1 MISIAIGNGES
12 RTGINLTNLSNRIT
26 VGCNAVVRD
35 FPVSHLVC
43 VDRRMVRE
51 ALQHTN
57 CPDNV
62 YTRQDWISEFKYSS
76 KVLPVPQLPY
86 QGTSR
91 VDDPFHWGSG
101 PYAVLKAA
109 MLADRIELI
118 GFDLWSNDKHINN
131 LYKGTNNYNSVDHR
145 AIDPRYWI
153 HQVSM
158 VFTHF
163 PDKYFT
169 IYNLAEWQL
178 PDSWCLANVT
188 FKSLDTLT
196 VIPI

>member
-35 FPVSHLVC
+35 FPVDHLVC

-62 YTRQDWISEFKYSS
+62 YTRQDWIGEFKYSS

-131 LYKGTNNYNSVDHR
+131 LYKGTNNYNSVDHH

-163 PDKYFT
+163 SDKYFT

-178 PDSWCLANVT
+178 PDSWCLANVS
-188 FKSLDTLT
+188 FKSLDKLE
-196 VIPI
+196 

>member
-35 FPVSHLVC
+35 FLVDHLVC

-57 CPDNV
+57 CPAHI
-62 YTRQDWISEFKYSS
+62 YTRQDWIKEFQNNH
-76 KVLPVPQLPY
+76 KVSVVPELPY
-86 QGTSR
+86 QGSTR
-91 VDDPFHWGSG
+91 ADEPFHWGSG

-109 MLADRIELI
+109 LLSDCVELL
-118 GFDLWSNDKHINN
+118 GFDLYSKDSRINN
-131 LYKGTNNYNSVDHR
+131 LYKGTPNYNVIDHH

-178 PDSWCLANVT
+178 PDSWCLANVS
-188 FKSLDTLT
+188 FKSLDKLE
-196 VIPI
+196 

>member
-1 MISIAIGNGES
+1 MAALAVGNGES
-12 RTGINLTNLSNRIT
+12 RSKINLDKFSNHII
-26 VGCNAVVRD
+26 VGCNAIVRD
-35 FPVSHLVC
+35 RCVDHLIC

-51 ALQHTN
+51 ALAHVN
-57 CPDNV
+57 CPAHI
-62 YTRQDWISEFKYSS
+62 YTRVDWIKEFQNNH
-76 KVLPVPQLPY
+76 KVSVVPKLPY

-91 VDDPFHWGSG
+91 ADEPFHWGSG

-109 MLADRIELI
+109 LLSDCVELL
-118 GFDLWSNDKHINN
+118 GFDLYSNDSRINN
-131 LYKGTNNYNSVDHR
+131 LYKGTPNYNVIDHH

-169 IYNLAEWQL
+169 IYNLAGWQL
-178 PDSWCLANVT
+178 PDSWCLANVS
-188 FKSLDTLT
+188 FKSLDKLE
-196 VIPI
+196 

>member
-35 FPVSHLVC
+35 FPVDHLVC

-57 CPDNV
+57 CPNNV

-109 MLADRIELI
+109 ILADRIELI

-131 LYKGTNNYNSVDHR
+131 LYKGTNNYNSVDHH

-169 IYNLAEWQL
+169 ICNLAGWQL
-178 PDSWCLANVT
+178 PDSWCLANVS
-188 FKSLDTLT
+188 FKTLDKLE
-196 VIPI
+196 

>member
-1 MISIAIGNGES
+1 MLSIAIGNGES
-12 RTGINLTNLSNRIT
+12 RAGINLTNLSNRIT

-35 FPVSHLVC
+35 FPVDHLVC

-57 CPDNV
+57 CPNNV
-62 YTRQDWISEFKYSS
+62 YTRQDWISEFKHLS
-76 KVLPVPQLPY
+76 KVLPVPKLPY

-91 VDDPFHWGSG
+91 VDEPFHWGSG

-109 MLADRIELI
+109 ELADRIELI

-145 AIDPRYWI
+145 AIDPKYWI

-178 PDSWCLANVT
+178 PDSWCLANVS
-188 FKSLDTLT
+188 FKSLDKLE
-196 VIPI
+196 